1 VRSASRAVYVTVES
15 TPGLVFLQLSE
26 MADDQ
31 QNGDLVA
38 NDAAAA
44 DGESTAGSQFAVRFP
59 QVDTPLRL
67 EPPASMNVP
76 LRTDELTQEQRIR
89 ATAFSPASFSLR
101 PAATAAESAHQT
113 KHADRTHSEN
123 QAPHRTAIADYTML
137 ATSSQRADRPQME
150 ALAYYCMGVVLD
162 NMGQYSKACE
172 AYSKYQAVCQKLND
186 TEVSSTCKAISA
198 TAV

>member
-1 VRSASRAVYVTVES
+1 
-15 TPGLVFLQLSE
+15 
-26 MADDQ
+26 MAEDQ
-31 QNGDLVA
+31 QNGDDQALVA

-137 ATSSQRADRPQME
+137 ATSSQRADRPPME

-172 AYSKYQAVCQKLND
+172 AYSKYQAVCKKLND
-186 TEVSSTCKAISA
+186 TEVSSSCKAISA
-198 TAV
+198 ATVLFANL